1 MVAQISSNPQVV
13 VSDANGNHDS
23 GYVPSHIGDSV
34 VIANPSISSPPGS
47 PEPSGSKSIAPS
59 SSASIS
65 AAGNTTLNNNNKKEK
80 ALDGSPKKDTLR

>member
-1 MVAQISSNPQVV
+1 MVAQISNNPQLV
-13 VSDANGNHDS
+13 VSGDANGNHDS
-23 GYVPSHIGDSV
+23 GYVPSNIGDSV

-59 SSASIS
+59 SSASVS
-65 AAGNTTLNNNNKKEK
+65 AGNTTINNNKKEK